1 MQLCKASF
9 KKGKGCQRHA
19 QHAHVASLLHYAS
32 VLQSVNEA
40 NGMLERHL
48 ERLKKQ
54 LRQAEVSKGVGC
66 ALWGVCRAV
75 YLVGA

>member
-1 MQLCKASF
+1 MA
-9 KKGKGCQRHA
+9 GAEAGGVHA